1 MTENTIRKFAA
12 TLCAVLCL
20 AGLCSLVRFEA
31 AAETVRTDVV
41 RLHILAN
48 SDAPADQA
56 VKLAVRDAV
65 LAADA
70 ALLSGGVTPQ
80 NAAALYAR
88 SRDLL
93 EKTAEQT
100 LRDHG
105 FAYGARAVFCREYY
119 PTRVYGDCTF
129 PAGVYA
135 SVKIVLGEGGGHNWW
150 CVLFPPLC
158 VPAACKEEAVDCLT
172 DSGAA
177 VVSGGERYVVKFK
190 IVEWYE
196 ALKSRLDEKRG

>member
-1 MTENTIRKFAA
+1 MTEITFRKFAA

-48 SDAPADQA
+48 SDSQADQA

-70 ALLSGGVTPQ
+70 AILSSGVTPQ

-93 EKTAEQT
+93 EKTADRT
-100 LRDHG
+100 LRDNG
-105 FAYGARAVFCREYY
+105 FSYGARAVFCREYY
-119 PTRVYGDCTF
+119 PTRVYGDYTF

-135 SVKIVLGEGGGHNWW
+135 SVKLVLGEGGGHNWW

-158 VPAACKEEAVDCLT
+158 VPAACEEEAVDCLT

>member
-1 MTENTIRKFAA
+1 MTEHSLRKFAA

-20 AGLCSLVRFEA
+20 WGLCSLVRFEA
-31 AAETVRTDVV
+31 AADTVRTDVV

-48 SDAPADQA
+48 SDSDADQA

-70 ALLSGGVTPQ
+70 ALLSGDVTPK
-80 NAAALYAR
+80 NAAALYEN

-93 EKTAEQT
+93 ENTAEQT
-100 LRDHG
+100 LRAHG
-105 FAYGARAVFCREYY
+105 FTYGARAVFCREYY
-119 PTRVYGDCTF
+119 PTRVYGGCTF

-135 SVKIVLGEGGGHNWW
+135 SVKLVLGAGGGHNWW

-158 VPAACKEEAVDCLT
+158 VPAACEEEAIDCLPK
-172 DSGAA
+172 SGAA
-177 VVSGGERYVVKFK
+177 VVSGGDRYVVKFK

-196 ALKSRLDEKRG
+196 ALKSRLSETA